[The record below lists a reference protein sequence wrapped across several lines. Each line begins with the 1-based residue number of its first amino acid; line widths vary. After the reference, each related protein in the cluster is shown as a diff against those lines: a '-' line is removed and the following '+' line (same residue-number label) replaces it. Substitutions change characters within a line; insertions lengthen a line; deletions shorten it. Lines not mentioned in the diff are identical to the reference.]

1 MTSIILLKTLPPET
15 LGLECKL
22 AAGRDGKGQLPAD
35 FWPTYSAFANS
46 RGCIILLGEGTKT
59 NLKREL
65 LEEFNLH
72 PSGDAL
78 WPFPGPAEASSP
90 GCPCFS

>member
-1 MTSIILLKTLPPET
+1 MTNIHTLEDIATLSET

-46 RGCIILLGEGTKT
+46 RGGIILLGVQEKT
-59 NLKREL
+59 GM
-65 LEEFNLH
+65 F
-72 PSGDAL
+72 
-78 WPFPGPAEASSP
+78 FSP
-90 GCPCFS
+90 GCEPA